1 MRGGADVRRAPE
13 PGAVEE
19 RRSRML
25 ERIDSPSDL
34 KKLSLDE
41 LRELAEEIRQEIIRV
56 VSRNGG
62 HLAPSLGAVEIAVAL
77 HYVFDSPRD
86 KMIWDVGHQSYAH
99 KLLTGRRER
108 FGTLRQA
115 GGLAGFPRREESPH
129 DAFGTGH
136 SSTSISAALGLAC
149 ARDFL
154 GSDERTIAI
163 IGDGAMT
170 GGLAFEGM
178 NQAGHLKRNLMV
190 VLNDNRMSISKNVGA
205 LSQYL
210 TRLLSAPTYQRLEA
224 EVWDILGR
232 VPAIGERARTLASR
246 ALEGIRGVFVPG
258 LLFEE
263 LGFKYFGPL
272 DGHNLEIL
280 IEAFERL
287 KLTDGPLLVH
297 VVTKKGKGYAHAED
311 DAPKFHG
318 IGAFDKTTG
327 TLTAKQK
334 PISYTEVFG
343 RALAAIAEED
353 ERIVG
358 VTAAMPAGTGL
369 SHLAKRC
376 PARFFDVGIAEQ
388 HAVTFAAGMAAGGMK
403 PFVAIYSTFLQRAYD
418 QIIHDVCLQNLP
430 VRFMIDRGGLVG
442 DDGPT
447 HHGVFDL
454 TFLRTV
460 PNLVV
465 ASPKDE
471 NELASMVRTAA
482 EYEDGPIAVRY
493 PRGAGF
499 GVRMDYEPS
508 AIPIGSAETLREGSD
523 LAMIA
528 LGSMVHVALEAALA
542 LSGEGIEAS
551 VVNARFVKPL
561 DADTVLREAL
571 RSRRVLTLEE
581 NAAAGG
587 FGAAVTELLQA
598 SGKGLFAV
606 RIAGIP
612 DRFVA
617 HAGREALL
625 ADCGLDVASIVALA
639 RGLVADE
646 GSGQRGVAR

>member
-1 MRGGADVRRAPE
+1 
-13 PGAVEE
+13 
-19 RRSRML
+19 ML

-34 KKLSLDE
+34 KKLDIAE
-41 LRELAEEIRQEIIRV
+41 LPVLAEEIRQEIIRV

-62 HLAPSLGAVEIAVAL
+62 HLAPSLGAVEIAIAL
-77 HYVFDSPRD
+77 HYVFDSPHD

-99 KLLTGRRER
+99 KILTGRRER
-108 FGTLRQA
+108 FDTLRQA
-115 GGLAGFPRREESPH
+115 GGIAGFPRREESPH

-154 GSDERTIAI
+154 GEDSRTIAI

-224 EVWDILGR
+224 DVWDILGR
-232 VPAIGERARTLASR
+232 IPAIGERARSLASR

-272 DGHNLEIL
+272 DGHNLEVL

-287 KLTDGPLLVH
+287 RITEGPLLVH
-297 VVTKKGKGYAHAED
+297 VVTTKGKGYTHAED
-311 DAPKFHG
+311 DASKFHG

-334 PISYTEVFG
+334 PISYTEAFG
-343 RALAAIAEED
+343 RTLATLAEED

-358 VTAAMPAGTGL
+358 VTAAMPSGTGL

-418 QIIHDVCLQNLP
+418 QIIHDVCLQKLP
-430 VRFMIDRGGLVG
+430 VRFMVDRGGLVG

-454 TFLRTV
+454 TFLRAV

-471 NELASMVRTAA
+471 NELVAMVRTAA
-482 EYEDGPIAVRY
+482 AHDDGPIAIRY
-493 PRGAGF
+493 PRGAGR
-499 GVRMDYEPS
+499 GVRMDYEPPLV
-508 AIPIGSAETLREGSD
+508 PIGSAELLREGSD
-523 LAMIA
+523 ISIMAI
-528 LGSMVHVALEAALA
+528 GSMVGTALDVAEI
-542 LSGEGIEAS
+542 LSGEGVEAS

-561 DADTVLREAL
+561 DAETILREA
-571 RSRRVLTLEE
+571 RATRRVLTLEE

-587 FGAAVTELLQA
+587 FGAAVVELLEA
-598 SGKGLFAV
+598 SGLEGVAV
-606 RIAGIP
+606 RIAGVP
-612 DRFVA
+612 DRFIT
-617 HAGREALL
+617 HGGRDLL
-625 ADCGLDVASIVALA
+625 LEDCGLDVKSVAELA
-639 RGLVADE
+639 RKLVSAGAASE
-646 GSGQRGVAR
+646 GGDTR